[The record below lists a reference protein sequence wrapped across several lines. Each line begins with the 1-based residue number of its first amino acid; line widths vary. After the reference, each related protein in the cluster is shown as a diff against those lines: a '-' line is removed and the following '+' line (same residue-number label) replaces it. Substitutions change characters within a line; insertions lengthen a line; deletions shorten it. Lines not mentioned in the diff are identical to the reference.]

1 MKIQISDDK
10 PIPPPAKRGRPKGSS
25 KYPVARLSVGQSFR
39 ISADAVKPASVFS
52 MVSRFNRALAPK
64 KFTVRSTPRWCTVWR
79 VE

>member
-10 PIPPPAKRGRPKGSS
+10 PIPPPAKRGRPKGSN
-25 KYPVARLSVGQSFR
+25 KYPVAHLLVGQSFR
-39 ISADAVKPASVFS
+39 ISVDAVKPASVFS

-64 KFTVRSTPRWCTVWR
+64 KFTARSTPRWCTVWR

>member
-25 KYPVARLSVGQSFR
+25 KYPAAKLSVGQSFR
-39 ISADAVKPASVFS
+39 ISADAVKPASVCS

-64 KFTVRSTPRWCTVWR
+64 KFTTRVTPKGTTVWR